1 MHGTFGFTL
10 ISSSFHLF
18 IIGKVFDDTGDFR
31 NVLYIICV
39 CSLLA
44 GVIMALGIYVRSKC
58 SDESE
63 PRLIKP
69 NTCFPKIQGVIPEF
83 EKRPIA
89 QYETAV

>member
-1 MHGTFGFTL
+1 
-10 ISSSFHLF
+10 
-18 IIGKVFDDTGDFR
+18 
-31 NVLYIICV
+31 
-39 CSLLA
+39 
-44 GVIMALGIYVRSKC
+44 MALGIYVRSKC

-69 NTCFPKIQGVIPEF
+69 NTCFPKILKLKSPNIGQQEIQGVIPEF